1 MKRLRAFVTIVACG
15 AATALAQSF
24 PSKPITLVVPF
35 SPGAANDVLARTLAA
50 ELKSG
55 LGSVVV
61 DNKPGA
67 NGNIGADVVRK
78 SAPDGHTLL
87 VAPNQYVILAAMAPQ
102 AYDFARDFE
111 PVVLSNRLPFFLVV
125 NQEAVPARSM
135 KELLEFIRARPG
147 KLSYASAGNGS
158 PHQLAMELLKLQ
170 AKLDVAHVPYKGMGQ
185 GVVDL
190 LAGRTQMS
198 ITGYPAVAGHMK
210 EGKLRILATA
220 GAEKSALLPDAP
232 PIGESVPGYDVD
244 VWQGILAPKGTPAPV
259 IEKLNAE
266 FNRALKTPGVREKLA
281 AQGIDTAGG
290 TPQEFRTRIAADLEK
305 YARIVKAAGIRP
317 D

>member
-1 MKRLRAFVTIVACG
+1 MTLPRIFVTALAFA
-15 AATALAQSF
+15 AATASAQSF
-24 PSKPITLVVPF
+24 PTRPITLVVPF
-35 SPGAANDVLARTLAA
+35 SPGAANDVLARTLAT
-50 ELKSG
+50 ELKAG
-55 LGSVVV
+55 LGAVVV

-67 NGNIGADVVRK
+67 NGNIGADAVRR

-102 AYDFARDFE
+102 AYDFAKDFE

-125 NQEAVPARSM
+125 NQEAVPARSV

-170 AKLDVAHVPYKGMGQ
+170 TKVDVAHVPYKGMGQ

-190 LAGRTQMS
+190 LAGRTQMT

-210 EGKLRILATA
+210 DGKLRVIATA

-232 PIGESVPGYDVD
+232 PIADAVPGYEVD
-244 VWQGILAPKGTPAPV
+244 VWQGILAPKGTPAAV

-266 FNRALKTPGVREKLA
+266 FNRALKVPAIREKLA
-281 AQGIDTAGG
+281 GQGIDTVGG
-290 TPQEFRTRIAADLEK
+290 TPQEFRAKIAADLEK
-305 YARIVKAAGIRP
+305 YTRIVKAAGIKA

>member
-1 MKRLRAFVTIVACG
+1 MTALRIFVTVLACC

-24 PSKPITLVVPF
+24 PSRPITLVVPF
-35 SPGAANDVLARTLAA
+35 SPGAANDVLARTLAT

-55 LGSVVV
+55 LGAVVV

-67 NGNIGADVVRK
+67 NGNIGADAVRR

-102 AYDFARDFE
+102 AYDFAKDFE

-125 NQEAVPARSM
+125 NQEAVPARSV
-135 KELLEFIRARPG
+135 KELLEFVRARPG

-170 AKLDVAHVPYKGMGQ
+170 TKIDIAHVPYKGMGQ

-190 LAGRTQMS
+190 LAGRTQMT

-210 EGKLRILATA
+210 DGKLRVLATA

-232 PIGESVPGYDVD
+232 PIAETVPGYEVD
-244 VWQGILAPKGTPAPV
+244 VWQGIVAPKGTPAAV

-266 FNRALKTPGVREKLA
+266 FNRALKVPAIREKLA

-290 TPQEFRTRIAADLEK
+290 TPQEFRAKIAADLEK
-305 YARIVKAAGIRP
+305 YARIVKAANIKA

>member
-1 MKRLRAFVTIVACG
+1 MAMACS
-15 AATALAQSF
+15 AASALAQSF

-50 ELKSG
+50 ELKAG
-55 LGSVVV
+55 LGAVVV

-67 NGNIGADVVRK
+67 NGNIGAEAVRR

-87 VAPNQYVILAAMAPQ
+87 VAPNAFVILQAMGSQP
-102 AYDFARDFE
+102 YDFARDFE

-125 NQEAVPARSM
+125 NQEAVPARSVN
-135 KELLEFIRARPG
+135 ELLEFVRARPG

-170 AKLDVAHVPYKGMGQ
+170 TKLDVAHVPYKGMGQ

-190 LAGRTQMS
+190 LAGRVQMT

-210 EGKLRILATA
+210 DGKLRVLATA
-220 GAEKSALLPDAP
+220 GAARSAVVPDAP
-232 PIGESVPGYDVD
+232 TIAEAGVPGYEVD
-244 VWQGILAPKGTPAPV
+244 VWQGIVAPAGTPRAA
-259 IEKLNAE
+259 IDKLNAE
-266 FNRALKTPGVREKLA
+266 LNRALKVPAVREKLA
-281 AQGIDTAGG
+281 GQGIDTVGG
-290 TPQEFRTRIAADLEK
+290 TPEEFRRKIAADLEQ
-305 YARIVKAAGIRP
+305 YARVVKAAGIKA

>member
-24 PSKPITLVVPF
+24 PSKPITLVVLF

-111 PVVLSNRLPFFLVV
+111 PVMLSNRLPFFLVV